1 MVTVELTQEEQPAAE
16 RTPESEED
24 SEYEDAEDGILS
36 SGSTQIPAQTN
47 FECRVCGESIA
58 TKFCKDCK
66 DTFCAPCNGLYHRH
80 PSRQRHVTTDL
91 VMPTSSPSTEQPVMG
106 TAAAAAVA
114 VAAIAAAA
122 TTVASTGASAASG
135 AEQQTH
141 KVTSSKA
148 TLAPG
153 GEDSR
158 YD

>member
-1 MVTVELTQEEQPAAE
+1 
-16 RTPESEED
+16 
-24 SEYEDAEDGILS
+24 
-36 SGSTQIPAQTN
+36 
-47 FECRVCGESIA
+47 
-58 TKFCKDCK
+58 
-66 DTFCAPCNGLYHRH
+66 
-80 PSRQRHVTTDL
+80 
-91 VMPTSSPSTEQPVMG
+91 MPTSSPSTEQPVMG

-141 KVTSSKA
+141 KVASSKP